1 LTLIE
6 TAKQYGYDVAELEA
20 KQKEELGVI
29 NDKYRE
35 EEKAKD
41 QEALNKKIATQQQ
54 YADNVKAGL
63 DLISNLS
70 AMFDKDTEE
79 GRKKAFKRNK
89 ALQIAQATV
98 EMYKNTVA
106 AYGSQLVVGDPSSIA
121 RAVIAAGVAASA
133 GLVNIRNIAK
143 QQYQGETANN
153 SPNPAATGTVTT
165 PEFNVVGNANVNA
178 LAQLTG
184 QPIQAYVVSGDVTTA
199 QGLDRARVN
208 NATL

>member
-1 LTLIE
+1 
-6 TAKQYGYDVAELEA
+6 
-20 KQKEELGVI
+20 
-29 NDKYRE
+29 
-35 EEKAKD
+35 
-41 QEALNKKIATQQQ
+41 
-54 YADNVKAGL
+54 
-63 DLISNLS
+63 
-70 AMFDKDTEE
+70 
-79 GRKKAFKRNK
+79 
-89 ALQIAQATV
+89 
-98 EMYKNTVA
+98 MYKNTVA

-153 SPNPAATGTVTT
+153 SPSAAATGVGSVTS